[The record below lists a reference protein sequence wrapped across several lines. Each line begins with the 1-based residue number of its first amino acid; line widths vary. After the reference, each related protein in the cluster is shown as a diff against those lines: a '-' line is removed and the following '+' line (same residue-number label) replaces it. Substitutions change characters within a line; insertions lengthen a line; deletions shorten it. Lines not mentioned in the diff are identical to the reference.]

1 MSDRGVALVRELL
14 WSRRMTKKRSISLL
28 CVSVLATGCVEMT
41 EEEDLGAVDQE
52 IQNGSSATSW
62 MWQRA
67 ALLTRS
73 GTGGSMYCSGTLIAS
88 RWVLTAAHCE
98 PAAGD
103 RVLFYDTSN
112 IPNATS
118 DRIVEAVYYPPGV
131 NPMVDDLHDSSG
143 NWADMAV
150 VKLAVAAPATSV
162 VATMAWEYPYGGD
175 DWGRKVGAGAHD
187 GNGNLVGILRY
198 IEDYTYTPTDADGF
212 FWTEHEQANSGDSGG
227 PFQYGTGS
235 NAKVLGV
242 LFGKV
247 FDFDDVRWRNQYT
260 SVPFRLSWILSTIGY
275 AWSGEEDVYLRRTGT
290 VYSTRYYTSANAC
303 QYICERSVSCDAYNS
318 EMTGYLR
325 CELLSSVTGS
335 YPANYR
341 SAIK

>member
-1 MSDRGVALVRELL
+1 
-14 WSRRMTKKRSISLL
+14 MTKPNFISLL
-28 CVSVLATGCVEMT
+28 CVSVLATGCVEMS
-41 EEEDLGAVDQE
+41 EEDELGVADQE

-67 ALLTRS
+67 ALLTVS

-98 PAAGD
+98 PVVGD

-112 IPNATS
+112 NPNASS
-118 DRIVEAVYYPPGV
+118 DRIVEAVFYPPGV
-131 NPMVDDLHDSSG
+131 NPAVDDLHDSGS

-150 VKLAVAAPATSV
+150 VKLATAAPATSV
-162 VATMAWEYPYGGD
+162 VANLAWEYPGGGD
-175 DWGRKVGAGAHD
+175 DWGKKVGAGAHD
-187 GNGNLVGILRY
+187 GNGSLVGILRF
-198 IEDYTYTPTDADGF
+198 IDDYTYTPTDADGF
-212 FWTEHEQANSGDSGG
+212 FWTENEQANSGDSGG

-260 SVPFRLSWILSTIGY
+260 SVPFRLSWILTTIGY
-275 AWSGEEDVYLRRTGT
+275 AWPGEEDVYLRRTGSI
-290 VYSTRYYTSANAC
+290 YATRYYTNQKEC
-303 QYICERSVSCDAYNS
+303 QYSCDRSSSCDAYNW
-318 EMTGYLR
+318 EMTGYFR
-325 CELLSSVTGS
+325 CELLSSVTAS
-335 YPANYR
+335 YPAAFR